1 VYALERDRTTG
12 PIQTADLNGFPSP
25 LQFGVAKDATLVSVK
40 VLDRYGNG
48 NLAGVVAGVEYVAK
62 TKASNSNKPM
72 VASTLFR
79 PVCLIRLLFPT

>member
-1 VYALERDRTTG
+1 VCALERDRAT
-12 PIQTADLNGFPSP
+12 PIQTTDPKGVPLS

-72 VASTLFR
+72 VASTLIR
-79 PVCLIRLLFPT
+79 VVCA